1 MTEKGFGAVI
11 WGRVAYGQGE
21 TLVGG
26 KLMSTIKT
34 TSRTAAISLAFVA
47 GLLAMTPGAAL
58 AQTNGTWSATTGGA
72 WGTSS
77 NWTGTQIASGVSG
90 SANFSSAIAGG
101 INTVT
106 LDGDRTIGAIRLG
119 SGASTNI
126 FSLQMG
132 TSGTLTLATNSGSPI
147 LDVQTSRSGIIG
159 ASLAGTQGFVK
170 SGSGT
175 LYLGG
180 NSAYSGTTTAN
191 LGTLELT
198 TPNSFGAS
206 GVGNETVVNG
216 NAPARVRI
224 GGATSTA
231 ESFIISGTGA
241 SNVGAINF
249 GSSQTGVNT
258 TGTITGQITLSADA
272 QIGAAGGSSGV
283 LDRSGAGDA
292 IQTNGF
298 QVSFT
303 GGGTL
308 RVNSPIAGTGGAIAH
323 GGTGVVTLTAA
334 NTYTGTTAIT
344 GNGSLRLGAGGAD
357 GSLSTNSAISMAAAQ
372 STFVVDQSDTVTQ
385 GVDFSVAAITASVG
399 GPGIGNFIQA
409 GSGTTILNAANSYRG
424 ATSVNAGT
432 LLING
437 NQSAADG
444 AVTVASGAT
453 LGGSGTTGGAVTVN
467 GILSPG
473 NSPGVLTVASLIL
486 GGSSTSLFEIN
497 GTTRGTDYD
506 GVNITTASGLT
517 YDGALSLSFG
527 NGSAFANNTTFD
539 LLSFTGTPSGDF
551 LSVTSTGFYAG
562 TWTQAAGEWSLT
574 TSEQKLTFTPST
586 GDLVIAVPE
595 PSTLVLLS
603 GLAVVWVLRPPP
615 ARRPRLTQRPRISG
629 DWMSDQINST
639 ERQTCKAGDYVP
651 MLTKQGLP
659 DFFCSTDVHT
669 IFGGN
674 AHG

>member
-1 MTEKGFGAVI
+1 MT
-11 WGRVAYGQGE
+11 
-21 TLVGG
+21 
-26 KLMSTIKT
+26 SIKT
-34 TSRTAAISLAFVA
+34 TSRIAAISLALAA
-47 GLLAMTPGAAL
+47 GLLAMTPEAVF
-58 AQTNGTWSATTGGA
+58 AQTDGIWSATTGGS
-72 WGTSS
+72 WGTDT
-77 NWTGTQIASGVSG
+77 NWTGLQIAGGVSG
-90 SANFSSAIAGG
+90 SANFASSISG
-101 INTVT
+101 IQVVT

-119 SGASTNI
+119 SGGGGNI

-132 TSGTLTLATNSGSPI
+132 TSGTLTLETSSGSPI
-147 LDVQTSRSGIIG
+147 LDVATSRSGIIG

-180 NSAYSGTTTAN
+180 NSTYAGTTTAN

-206 GVGNETVVNG
+206 GAGNETVVNG

-224 GGATSTA
+224 GGITSTA

-308 RVNSPIAGTGGAIAH
+308 RVNSPIAGTSGALAH
-323 GGTGVVTLTAA
+323 GGSGVVTLTAA

-344 GNGSLRLGAGGAD
+344 GNGSLRLGAGGTG
-357 GSLSTNSAISMAAAQ
+357 GSLSTSSAISMAAAQ

-385 GVDFSVAAITASVG
+385 GVDFSGAAITASVG

-437 NQSAADG
+437 DQSAADG

-453 LGGSGTTGGAVTVN
+453 LGGSGTTGGAV
-467 GILSPG
+467 S
-473 NSPGVLTVASLIL
+473 IL
-486 GGSSTSLFEIN
+486 GGAIVAPGSGVGTLTVSNAFTLANSSILNFQLDPANNAVGGGIN
-497 GTTRGTDYD
+497 DLITGVSNLTLD
-506 GVNITTASGLT
+506 GVLNVSGAGGWTSVADFTTWRL
-517 YDGALSLSFG
+517 F
-527 NGSAFANNTTFD
+527 N
-539 LLSFTGTPSGDF
+539 
-551 LSVTSTGFYAG
+551 YAG
-562 TWTQAAGEWSLT
+562 TLT
-574 TSEQKLTFTPST
+574 NNLLELGTMPTLGSGQSFQIDTSTSGQVNLI
-586 GDLVIAVPE
+586 VVPE

-603 GLAVVWVLRPPP
+603 GLVVVGFF
-615 ARRPRLTQRPRISG
+615 ARRQRDGRG
-629 DWMSDQINST
+629 
-639 ERQTCKAGDYVP
+639 
-651 MLTKQGLP
+651 
-659 DFFCSTDVHT
+659 
-669 IFGGN
+669 
-674 AHG
+674 

>member
-1 MTEKGFGAVI
+1 MT
-11 WGRVAYGQGE
+11 
-21 TLVGG
+21 
-26 KLMSTIKT
+26 SIKT
-34 TSRTAAISLAFVA
+34 TSRIAAISLALAA
-47 GLLAMTPGAAL
+47 GLLAMTPEAVF
-58 AQTNGTWSATTGGA
+58 AQTDGIWSATTGGS
-72 WGTSS
+72 WGTDT
-77 NWTGTQIASGVSG
+77 NWTGLQIAGGVSG
-90 SANFSSAIAGG
+90 SANFASSISG
-101 INTVT
+101 IQVVT

-119 SGASTNI
+119 SGGGGNI

-132 TSGTLTLATNSGSPI
+132 TSGTLTLETSSGSPI
-147 LDVQTSRSGIIG
+147 LDVQSGRSGIIG
-159 ASLAGTQGFVK
+159 ASLAGSQGFVK

-180 NSAYSGTTTAN
+180 TSNYSGTTTAN

-224 GGATSTA
+224 GGTTSTA

-298 QVSFT
+298 RVSFT
-303 GGGTL
+303 GAGTL
-308 RVNSPIAGTGGAIAH
+308 RVNSPIAGTGGALAH

-344 GNGSLRLGAGGAD
+344 GNGSLRLGAGGTD
-357 GSLSTNSAISMAAAQ
+357 GSLSTSSAISMAAAQ

-385 GVDFSVAAITASVG
+385 GVDFSGAAITASVG

-437 NQSAADG
+437 DQSAADG

-453 LGGSGTTGGAVTVN
+453 LGGSGTTGGAV
-467 GILSPG
+467 S
-473 NSPGVLTVASLIL
+473 IL
-486 GGSSTSLFEIN
+486 GGAIVAPGSGSGVGTLTVSNAFTLANSSILNFELNPLDNTVGGGINDLITGVSNLTLDGVLNVPDAGGWTSVPDLTKWRLFNYSGALTNNLLTLGTMPTLGSGQSFQIDTSTS
-497 GTTRGTDYD
+497 GQ
-506 GVNITTASGLT
+506 VNLI
-517 YDGALSLSFG
+517 
-527 NGSAFANNTTFD
+527 
-539 LLSFTGTPSGDF
+539 
-551 LSVTSTGFYAG
+551 V
-562 TWTQAAGEWSLT
+562 
-574 TSEQKLTFTPST
+574 
-586 GDLVIAVPE
+586 VPE

-603 GLAVVWVLRPPP
+603 GLAVVGFFV
-615 ARRPRLTQRPRISG
+615 RRQRDGRG
-629 DWMSDQINST
+629 
-639 ERQTCKAGDYVP
+639 
-651 MLTKQGLP
+651 
-659 DFFCSTDVHT
+659 
-669 IFGGN
+669 
-674 AHG
+674 

>member
-1 MTEKGFGAVI
+1 MTSFKSLTRI
-11 WGRVAYGQGE
+11 
-21 TLVGG
+21 
-26 KLMSTIKT
+26 
-34 TSRTAAISLAFVA
+34 AAIGTALAA
-47 GLLAMTPGAAL
+47 GLLAMTPEAVF
-58 AQTNGTWSATTGGA
+58 AQTNGIWSATTGGS
-72 WGTSS
+72 WGTDT
-77 NWTGTQIASGVSG
+77 NWTGLQIAGGVSG
-90 SANFSSAIAGG
+90 SANFTSSITG
-101 INTVT
+101 IQVVT

-119 SGASTNI
+119 SGGGANI

-132 TSGTLTLATNSGSPI
+132 TSGTLTLQTSSGSPSI
-147 LDVQTSRSGIIG
+147 DIQTSRSGIIG

-180 NSAYSGTTTAN
+180 NSIYTGTTTAN

-206 GVGNETVVNG
+206 GAGNETVVNG

-224 GGATSTA
+224 GGTTSTA

-272 QIGAAGGSSGV
+272 QIGAATSSSGV
-283 LDRSGAGDA
+283 LDRLGPGDA

-298 QVSFT
+298 RVSFT

-308 RVNSPIAGTGGAIAH
+308 RVNSPIAGGGSLAH

-344 GNGSLRLGAGGAD
+344 GNGSLRLGAGGTD
-357 GSLSTNSAISMAAAQ
+357 GSLSTSSAISMAAVQ

-385 GVDFSVAAITASVG
+385 GVDFSGAAITPSFG

-437 NQSAADG
+437 DQSGADG
-444 AVTVASGAT
+444 AVTVASLAT
-453 LGGSGTTGGAVTVN
+453 LGGSGTTGGAV
-467 GILSPG
+467 S
-473 NSPGVLTVASLIL
+473 IL
-486 GGSSTSLFEIN
+486 GGAIVAPGSGVGTLTVSNAFTLANSSILNFQLDPANSAVGGGIN
-497 GTTRGTDYD
+497 DLITGVSNLTLD
-506 GVNITTASGLT
+506 GVLNVPDAGGWTSVADFTTWRLFNYSGTLT
-517 YDGALSLSFG
+517 NNLLTLGTMPTLGSGQSFQI
-527 NGSAFANNTTFD
+527 D
-539 LLSFTGTPSGDF
+539 
-551 LSVTSTGFYAG
+551 TSTPG
-562 TWTQAAGEWSLT
+562 QVNL
-574 TSEQKLTFTPST
+574 
-586 GDLVIAVPE
+586 IAVPE

-603 GLAVVWVLRPPP
+603 GLAVVGFF
-615 ARRPRLTQRPRISG
+615 ARRQRGARG
-629 DWMSDQINST
+629 
-639 ERQTCKAGDYVP
+639 
-651 MLTKQGLP
+651 
-659 DFFCSTDVHT
+659 
-669 IFGGN
+669 
-674 AHG
+674 

>member
-1 MTEKGFGAVI
+1 MTNFKSLTRI
-11 WGRVAYGQGE
+11 
-21 TLVGG
+21 
-26 KLMSTIKT
+26 
-34 TSRTAAISLAFVA
+34 AAISLALAA
-47 GLLAMTPGAAL
+47 GLLAMTPEAVF
-58 AQTNGTWSATTGGA
+58 AQTNGIWSATTGGS

-77 NWTGTQIASGVSG
+77 NWTGNQIASGVSG
-90 SANFSSAIAGG
+90 SANFTSG
-101 INTVT
+101 ITGIQIVT

-119 SGASTNI
+119 AVTGAGI

-132 TSGTLTLATNSGSPI
+132 TSGTLTLETSSGSPI

-180 NSAYSGTTTAN
+180 NSIYTGTTTAN

-206 GVGNETVVNG
+206 GAGNETVVNG

-224 GGATSTA
+224 GGTTSTA

-272 QIGAAGGSSGV
+272 QIGAANSSSGV
-283 LDRSGAGDA
+283 VDRLGPGDA

-298 QVSFT
+298 RVSFT

-308 RVNSPIAGTGGAIAH
+308 RVNSPIAGGGSLAH

-344 GNGSLRLGAGGAD
+344 GNGSLRLGAGGTD
-357 GSLSTNSAISMAAAQ
+357 GSLSTSSAISMAAAQ

-385 GVDFSVAAITASVG
+385 GVDFSGAAITASVG

-424 ATSVNAGT
+424 ATSINAGT

-437 NQSAADG
+437 DQSAADG

-453 LGGSGTTGGAVTVN
+453 LGGSGTTGGAV
-467 GILSPG
+467 S
-473 NSPGVLTVASLIL
+473 IL
-486 GGSSTSLFEIN
+486 GGAIVAPGSGVGTLTVSNAFTLANSSILNFELNPLDNTVGGGIN
-497 GTTRGTDYD
+497 DLITGVSNLTLD
-506 GVNITTASGLT
+506 GVLNVPDAGGWTSVPDLTKWRLFNYSGTLT
-517 YDGALSLSFG
+517 NNLLALGTMPTLGSGQSFQI
-527 NGSAFANNTTFD
+527 D
-539 LLSFTGTPSGDF
+539 
-551 LSVTSTGFYAG
+551 TSTPG
-562 TWTQAAGEWSLT
+562 QVNL
-574 TSEQKLTFTPST
+574 
-586 GDLVIAVPE
+586 IAVPE

-603 GLAVVWVLRPPP
+603 GLAVVGFFV
-615 ARRPRLTQRPRISG
+615 RRQRDGRG
-629 DWMSDQINST
+629 
-639 ERQTCKAGDYVP
+639 
-651 MLTKQGLP
+651 
-659 DFFCSTDVHT
+659 
-669 IFGGN
+669 
-674 AHG
+674 

>member
-1 MTEKGFGAVI
+1 
-11 WGRVAYGQGE
+11 
-21 TLVGG
+21 
-26 KLMSTIKT
+26 MSSIKT
-34 TSRTAAISLAFVA
+34 SSRIAAISLAFVA

-58 AQTNGTWSATTGGA
+58 AQTNGIWSATTGGS
-72 WGTSS
+72 WGTDT
-77 NWTGTQIASGVSG
+77 NWTGLQIAGGVSG
-90 SANFSSAIAGG
+90 SANFTSSISG
-101 INTVT
+101 IQVVT

-119 SGASTNI
+119 SGGGANV

-132 TSGTLTLATNSGSPI
+132 TSGTLTLATSSGSPI
-147 LDVQTSRSGIIG
+147 LDVQSGRSGIIG
-159 ASLAGTQGFVK
+159 ASLAGSQGFVK

-180 NSAYSGTTTAN
+180 TSNYTGTTTAN

-206 GVGNETVVNG
+206 GAGNETVVNG

-249 GSSQTGVNT
+249 GSSQSGVNT

-308 RVNSPIAGTGGAIAH
+308 RVNSPIAGTRGALAH

-385 GVDFSVAAITASVG
+385 GVDFSGAAITASVG
-399 GPGIGNFIQA
+399 GPGIGKFIQA

-424 ATSVNAGT
+424 ATSVDLGT

-453 LGGSGTTGGAVTVN
+453 LGGSGTTGGAV
-467 GILSPG
+467 S
-473 NSPGVLTVASLIL
+473 IL
-486 GGSSTSLFEIN
+486 GGAIVAPGSVVGTLTVSNAFTLANSSILNFQLNPLDNTVGGGINDLITGVSNLTLDGVLNVSGAGDWTSVADFTTWRLFNYTPGTLTDNLLALGTMPTLGSGQSFQIDTSTS
-497 GTTRGTDYD
+497 GQ
-506 GVNITTASGLT
+506 VNLI
-517 YDGALSLSFG
+517 
-527 NGSAFANNTTFD
+527 
-539 LLSFTGTPSGDF
+539 
-551 LSVTSTGFYAG
+551 V
-562 TWTQAAGEWSLT
+562 
-574 TSEQKLTFTPST
+574 
-586 GDLVIAVPE
+586 VPE
-595 PSTLVLLS
+595 PSALVLLS
-603 GLAVVWVLRPPP
+603 GLGVIGFF
-615 ARRPRLTQRPRISG
+615 ARRQRG
-629 DWMSDQINST
+629 D
-639 ERQTCKAGDYVP
+639 RG
-651 MLTKQGLP
+651 
-659 DFFCSTDVHT
+659 
-669 IFGGN
+669 
-674 AHG
+674 

>member
-1 MTEKGFGAVI
+1 
-11 WGRVAYGQGE
+11 
-21 TLVGG
+21 
-26 KLMSTIKT
+26 MSGIKT
-34 TSRTAAISLAFVA
+34 TSRIAAMSLAFVA

-58 AQTNGTWSATTGGA
+58 AQTNGIWSATTGGS
-72 WGTSS
+72 WGTDT
-77 NWTGTQIASGVSG
+77 NWTGLQIAGGVSG
-90 SANFSSAIAGG
+90 SANFTSSISG
-101 INTVT
+101 IQVVT

-119 SGASTNI
+119 SGGGANV

-132 TSGTLTLATNSGSPI
+132 TSGTLTLATSSGSPI
-147 LDVQTSRSGIIG
+147 LDIATSRSGIIG
-159 ASLAGTQGFVK
+159 ASLAGTQGFMK

-308 RVNSPIAGTGGAIAH
+308 RVNSPIAGTGGALAH

-357 GSLSTNSAISMAAAQ
+357 GSLSTNTAISMAAAQ

-385 GVDFSVAAITASVG
+385 GVDFSGAAITASVG
-399 GPGIGNFIQA
+399 GPGIGKFIQA

-424 ATSVNAGT
+424 ATSVDLGT

-453 LGGSGTTGGAVTVN
+453 LGGSGTTGGAV
-467 GILSPG
+467 S
-473 NSPGVLTVASLIL
+473 IL
-486 GGSSTSLFEIN
+486 GGAIVAPGSVVGTLTVSNAFTLANSSILNFQLNPLDNTVGGGINDLITGVSNLTLDGVLNVSGAGDWTSVADFTTWRLFNYTPGTLTDNLLALGTMPTLGSGQSFQIDTSTS
-497 GTTRGTDYD
+497 GQ
-506 GVNITTASGLT
+506 VNLI
-517 YDGALSLSFG
+517 
-527 NGSAFANNTTFD
+527 
-539 LLSFTGTPSGDF
+539 
-551 LSVTSTGFYAG
+551 V
-562 TWTQAAGEWSLT
+562 
-574 TSEQKLTFTPST
+574 
-586 GDLVIAVPE
+586 VPE
-595 PSTLVLLS
+595 PSALVLLS
-603 GLAVVWVLRPPP
+603 GLGVIGFF
-615 ARRPRLTQRPRISG
+615 ARRQRG
-629 DWMSDQINST
+629 D
-639 ERQTCKAGDYVP
+639 RG
-651 MLTKQGLP
+651 
-659 DFFCSTDVHT
+659 
-669 IFGGN
+669 
-674 AHG
+674 

>member
-1 MTEKGFGAVI
+1 MT
-11 WGRVAYGQGE
+11 
-21 TLVGG
+21 
-26 KLMSTIKT
+26 SIKT
-34 TSRTAAISLAFVA
+34 TSRIAAISLALAA
-47 GLLAMTPGAAL
+47 GLLAMAPEAVF
-58 AQTNGTWSATTGGA
+58 AQTNGIWSATTGGS
-72 WGTSS
+72 WGDPSKWTS
-77 NWTGTQIASGVSG
+77 TIASGVSG
-90 SANFSSAIAGG
+90 SANFTSSITG
-101 INTVT
+101 IQVVT

-119 SGASTNI
+119 SGGAANI

-132 TSGTLTLATNSGSPI
+132 TSGTLTLETSSGSPI
-147 LDVQTSRSGIIG
+147 LDVQSGRSGIIG
-159 ASLAGTQGFVK
+159 ASLAGSQGFVK

-180 NSAYSGTTTAN
+180 TSNYSGTTTAN

-224 GGATSTA
+224 GGTTSTA

-298 QVSFT
+298 RVSFT
-303 GGGTL
+303 GAGTL
-308 RVNSPIAGTGGAIAH
+308 RVNSPIAGTGGALAH

-344 GNGSLRLGAGGAD
+344 GNGSLRLGAGGTD
-357 GSLSTNSAISMAAAQ
+357 GSLSTSSAISMAAAQ

-385 GVDFSVAAITASVG
+385 GVDFSGAAITASVG

-437 NQSAADG
+437 DQSAADG

-453 LGGSGTTGGAVTVN
+453 LGGSGTAGGAV
-467 GILSPG
+467 S
-473 NSPGVLTVASLIL
+473 IL
-486 GGSSTSLFEIN
+486 GGAIVAPGSGSGVGTLTVSNAFTLANSSILNFELNPLDNTVGGGINDLITGVSNLTLDGVLNVSGAGGWTSVADFTKWRLFNYSGTLTNNLLTLGTMPTLGSGQSFQIDTSTS
-497 GTTRGTDYD
+497 GQ
-506 GVNITTASGLT
+506 VNLI
-517 YDGALSLSFG
+517 
-527 NGSAFANNTTFD
+527 
-539 LLSFTGTPSGDF
+539 
-551 LSVTSTGFYAG
+551 V
-562 TWTQAAGEWSLT
+562 
-574 TSEQKLTFTPST
+574 
-586 GDLVIAVPE
+586 VPE

-603 GLAVVWVLRPPP
+603 GLAVVGFFV
-615 ARRPRLTQRPRISG
+615 RRQRDGRG
-629 DWMSDQINST
+629 
-639 ERQTCKAGDYVP
+639 
-651 MLTKQGLP
+651 
-659 DFFCSTDVHT
+659 
-669 IFGGN
+669 
-674 AHG
+674 